1 MSIWWITLINT
12 FIISIFAR
20 VYNEHNLNNNKPN
33 KIFSLFAVLIL
44 IFVSGLRWNVGD
56 TQTYIHHFEVMSSKF
71 SDTLNTIS
79 YEGADNGFKIL
90 SGFIKA
96 FITQD
101 PQVYILILSAI
112 TIILIFIV
120 LYKYCDM
127 LEVGVFIFIT
137 LGNYLVSM
145 NAVRQSLVA
154 AILFSVFT
162 LIYNRK
168 WYIYIPIV
176 LISATMH
183 NSATIFILL
192 YFIVNTEAWGKI
204 SKTLLFGGILS
215 YLLYPITGRVI
226 VGLLESTQYSVYGE
240 GIITGSAG
248 SSNII
253 RTLVY
258 AVPVIFAYI
267 KRDELKERYKYYNI
281 FVNFSILNLNFM
293 LLSNAAS
300 WIFAR
305 YCIYFSLYSIV
316 LLCWCIKSLKHKKE
330 RRVVYYW
337 CIVLFSIYYFYE
349 MHISLNMI
357 YESNFIKL

>member
-1 MSIWWITLINT
+1 MSIWWITLIST
-12 FIISIFAR
+12 FIICIFAR
-20 VYNEHNLNNNKPN
+20 VYNKQNIDKNKPN
-33 KIFSLFAVLIL
+33 KLFSLASLLIL
-44 IFVSGLRWNVGD
+44 ISVSGLRLNVGD
-56 TQTYIHHFEVMSSKF
+56 TQTYMHHFEIMSNNF
-71 SDTLNTIS
+71 NDTLNKVS
-79 YEGADNGFKIL
+79 DGGSDKGFTIL

-101 PQVYILILSAI
+101 SQIYILILSAI
-112 TIILIFIV
+112 TIFLIFRV

-127 LEVGVFIFIT
+127 LELGVFIFIT

-154 AILFSVFT
+154 AILFSAFT
-162 LIYNRK
+162 LIYKKK

-176 LISATMH
+176 LISATIH
-183 NSATIFILL
+183 SSAIIFILL
-192 YFIVNTEAWGKI
+192 YFSVNAEAWGKI
-204 SKTLLFGGILS
+204 SKILLFGGILA
-215 YLLYPITGRVI
+215 YFLYPITGRVI
-226 VGLLESTQYSVYGE
+226 AVLLESTQYSVYGE

-267 KRDELKERYKYYNI
+267 KRGELKERYQYYNI
-281 FVNFSILNLNFM
+281 FVNFSILNLIFM

-305 YCIYFSLYSIV
+305 YCIYFSFYSIV
-316 LLCWCIKSLKHKKE
+316 LLCWCIKSLRNKKE

-349 MHISLNMI
+349 MHISLKII